1 MQGKRSD
8 RINFWKNHI
17 HEWKKS
23 GLSQTVYSRQ
33 AGIDQGL
40 FSKWKIRLLKKDNNQ
55 GQKLVELKPY
65 SNLYSGLSH
74 NQNPFEIILPNGA
87 TIRIGQSIS
96 MAMISEIIK
105 TVQTV

>member
-17 HEWKKS
+17 SEWKKS

-40 FSKWKIRLLKKDNNQ
+40 FSKWKIRISKNASKQSPTLIEINPSANI
-55 GQKLVELKPY
+55 GH
-65 SNLYSGLSH
+65 SMNL
-74 NQNPFEIILPNGA
+74 NQNNFEIILPNGA
-87 TIRIGQSIS
+87 AIRIGQPVS

-105 TVQTV
+105 AVQTV